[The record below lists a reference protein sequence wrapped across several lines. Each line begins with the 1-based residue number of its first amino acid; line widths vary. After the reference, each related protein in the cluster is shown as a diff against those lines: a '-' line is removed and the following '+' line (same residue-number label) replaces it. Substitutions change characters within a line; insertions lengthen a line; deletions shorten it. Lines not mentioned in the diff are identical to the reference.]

1 MAMSNCD
8 ARDLS
13 KALGL
18 PTLRRN
24 LSATD
29 CTCGTSGTKFA
40 YDFFGDNS
48 QGFEVSAGR
57 GVEAGTSSG
66 GTHTTR
72 LFR

>member
-29 CTCGTSGTKFA
+29 CTC
-40 YDFFGDNS
+40 